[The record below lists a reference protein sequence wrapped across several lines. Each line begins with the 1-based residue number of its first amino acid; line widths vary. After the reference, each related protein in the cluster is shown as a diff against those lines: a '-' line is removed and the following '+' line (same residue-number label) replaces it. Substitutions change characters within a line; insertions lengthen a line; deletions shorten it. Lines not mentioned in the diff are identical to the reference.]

1 MNSMVELVFFIFI
14 FFLGG
19 EGGGG
24 GFSTKKH
31 QPTIGKYTIFIY
43 APCMESFPTF
53 TIDYF

>member
-19 EGGGG
+19 EGGG